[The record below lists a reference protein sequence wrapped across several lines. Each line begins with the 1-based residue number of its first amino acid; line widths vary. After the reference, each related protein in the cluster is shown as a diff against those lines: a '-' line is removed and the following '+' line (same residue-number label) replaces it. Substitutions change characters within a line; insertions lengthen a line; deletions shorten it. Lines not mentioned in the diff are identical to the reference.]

1 MDSGDDSLGGLAVEL
16 PSQGHSIQSVSST
29 FMSDPE
35 TFTERRN
42 TLVSINVEKANKICM
57 YVNVFS
63 SSVAP
68 FIC

>member
-16 PSQGHSIQSVSST
+16 PSHGHSIHSVSST

-35 TFTERRN
+35 TFTEHRS
-42 TLVSINVEKANKICM
+42 TLVSINEEKANKIFM
-57 YVNVFS
+57 YVNAIS